1 MPEAMLRGAR
11 VQYRSYGEDK
21 PGTPVLLAHCS
32 LAHSGLWKPIA
43 EALSVD
49 RPVIAPD
56 MPAHGRS
63 DPPPAG
69 ESLQIFAAEMLAMMA
84 ESFGRPAHL
93 VGLSL
98 GGAAQSRAAWKR
110 PELAASLTMIEP
122 VLFHLLHKPG
132 EEPPVYDPDISD
144 EALGKALDE
153 FIGAWGA
160 PGRAKEMT
168 AERRAYFM
176 RCYREL
182 RLDNAW
188 VVARPQGQIELP
200 DFARLP
206 MPVFLLGGAESQPDA
221 LRVLDAIKGV
231 LPGARRRDIPGAGHM
246 SPVTHSQD
254 VLAELQAFF
263 AAAEADSAAVA

>member
-1 MPEAMLRGAR
+1 MPEAMLRGRR
-11 VQYRSYGEDK
+11 VQYRSWGEDR

-43 EALSVD
+43 EALAED

-63 DPPPAG
+63 DPPPEG
-69 ESLQIFAAEMLAMMA
+69 ESLQIFASEMLAMLA
-84 ESFGRPAHL
+84 EGFGRKAHL

-98 GGAAQSRAAWKR
+98 GGAAQSRVARAR

-132 EEPPVYDPDISD
+132 EEPPVHDPDISD

-160 PGRAKEMT
+160 PGRVKEMT
-168 AERRAYFM
+168 PDRRAYFL

-188 VVARPQGQIELP
+188 VVARPEGQIELP
-200 DFARLP
+200 DFARMA
-206 MPVFLLGGAESQPDA
+206 MPVFLLGGADSQADA

-246 SPVTHSQD
+246 SPVTHWQD
-254 VLAELQAFF
+254 VLAELRGFF
-263 AAAEADSAAVA
+263 AAVEADAAAVA

>member
-21 PGTPVLLAHCS
+21 PGVPVLLAHCS
-32 LAHSGLWKPIA
+32 LAHSGLWKPIV

-63 DPPPAG
+63 DPPPEG
-69 ESLQIFAAEMLAMMA
+69 ESLQLFAAEMLAMLA
-84 ESFGRPAHL
+84 ERQGRPVHL

-98 GGAAQSRAAWKR
+98 GGAALSRVAWKR
-110 PELAASLTMIEP
+110 PELAASLTLIEP

-132 EEPPVYDPDISD
+132 EEPEVLKPDISD

-160 PGRAKEMT
+160 PGRVAEMT
-168 AERRAYFM
+168 AERRAYSL
-176 RCYREL
+176 RCFREL

-188 VVARPQGQIELP
+188 VVARPKGQIELS
-200 DFARLP
+200 DMARYP
-206 MPVFLLGGAESQPDA
+206 MPVFLLGGAESQVNA
-221 LRVLDAIKGV
+221 LQALEKIKSV

-246 SPVTHSQD
+246 SPVTHWQA
-254 VLAELQAFF
+254 VLEELRGFF
-263 AAAEADSAAVA
+263 AAVEADASAVA